1 MSLRTHRPVLRR
13 ALVAF
18 AALPLLAT
26 AACGGGSGTE
36 DRASGGQGT
45 CEKSKGKVELTYW
58 SWIPGVEKAV
68 AEWNRQNP
76 DVQVS
81 VKSTPNGN
89 AGTYQNMSNALK
101 AGDAPDLGQIE
112 YDSLASFRLQ
122 EGLTDIAACAGV
134 KEAEDDFV
142 KWTWSQVTF
151 GSGGEDGVWA
161 VPQDTGPMALFYR
174 KDLFEKHGISVPK
187 TWEEYYEAAKKL
199 KKADP
204 KAYMTHF
211 SQTDPNWFSGLLWQK
226 GASMFTQEGD
236 AWKVDVDSPA
246 AGEVADYW
254 QKMIDEKLVATNL
267 QGFSPALYKAWNDG
281 EVATWVSAAWGYS
294 TIRDN
299 ARATSGK
306 WGVAP
311 MPQWSAGDSTAGNWG
326 GSTTAVLG
334 KSEHPYE
341 AAQFALWLNTDPKA
355 LEILNRE
362 GGLYPAATEGL
373 GMEALQ
379 QPVDFYGGQKV
390 FDVFADASKN
400 VTTDWTFGPTM
411 TDTYRFMGDGI
422 AGALGGEGTLKDA
435 LAQTDAKTVDS
446 LEKQSLEVAK

>member
-1 MSLRTHRPVLRR
+1 MSLRTHRPALRR
-13 ALVAF
+13 ALVVF
-18 AALPLLAT
+18 AAFPLLAT
-26 AACGGGSGTE
+26 AACGGSGTE
-36 DRASGGQGT
+36 DNASGAQT
-45 CEKSKGKVELTYW
+45 KCEKSEGKVKLTYW

-76 DVQVS
+76 DIQVS
-81 VKSTPNGN
+81 VKSTPAGN

-101 AGDAPDLGQIE
+101 AGKAPDLGQIE

-122 EGLTDIAACAGV
+122 EGLTDIASCAGV
-134 KEAEDDFV
+134 KEAEGGFV
-142 KWTWSQVTF
+142 DWTWSQVTF
-151 GSGGEDGVWA
+151 GANGEDGVWA

-174 KDLFEKHGISVPK
+174 KDLFEKHGIAVPK
-187 TWEEYYEAAKKL
+187 TWDEYYEAAKKL
-199 KKADP
+199 KKADS

-226 GASMFTQEGD
+226 GANMFAQDGD

-254 QKMIDEKLVATNL
+254 QKMIDEKLVATDL
-267 QGFSPALYKAWNDG
+267 QGFSPALYKAWNNG

-299 ARATSGK
+299 AKATAGK
-306 WGVAP
+306 WAVAP
-311 MPQWSAGDSTAGNWG
+311 MPQWSAGENKAGNWG

-334 KSEHPYE
+334 KSKHPYE
-341 AAQFALWLNTDPKA
+341 AAKFALWLNTDPKA

-362 GGLYPAATEGL
+362 GGLYPAATAGL
-373 GMEALQ
+373 ELAALKK
-379 QPVDFYGGQKV
+379 PVDFYGGQKV
-390 FDVFADASKN
+390 FDVFADASRN

-422 AGALGGEGTLKDA
+422 AGALGGKGTLKDA
-435 LAQTDAKTVDS
+435 LKTTGAKTVDS

>member
-1 MSLRTHRPVLRR
+1 MSLPTRRPLLRR
-13 ALVAF
+13 AL
-18 AALPLLAT
+18 AALAVLPVLAT
-26 AACGGGSGTE
+26 AACGGSGDTGGSAAGE
-36 DRASGGQGT
+36 PAA
-45 CEKSKGKVELTYW
+45 CEKSEGKVKLSYW
-58 SWIPGVEKAV
+58 SWIPGVDKAV

-76 DVQVS
+76 DIQVT
-81 VKSTPNGN
+81 VKSTPAGN

-101 AGDAPDLGQIE
+101 AGNAPDLGQIE

-134 KEAEDDFV
+134 KEAEAGFAD
-142 KWTWSQVTF
+142 WTWSQVTF
-151 GSGGEDGVWA
+151 GAGGEDGVWA

-174 KDLFEKHGISVPK
+174 KDLFEKHDIAVPE
-187 TWEEYYEAAKKL
+187 TWQEYYEAAKKL

-211 SQTDPNWFSGLLWQK
+211 SQTDPNWFTGLLWQK
-226 GASMFTQEGD
+226 GANLFAQDGD
-236 AWKVDVDSPA
+236 TWKVGIDSPA

-267 QGFSPALYKAWNDG
+267 QGFSPALYKAWNKG

-299 ARATSGK
+299 AKATAGK

-311 MPQWSAGDSTAGNWG
+311 MPQWSAGDKKAGNWG

-334 KSEHPYE
+334 KSKHPYE
-341 AAQFALWLNTDPKA
+341 AAKFALWLNTDPKA

-373 GMEALQ
+373 KLDALQ
-379 QPVDFYGGQKV
+379 QPVEFYGGQKI
-390 FDVFADASKN
+390 FDTFAGAAGDVN
-400 VTTDWTFGPTM
+400 TDWTFGPTM

-422 AGALGGEGTLKDA
+422 AGALSGKGTLRDA
-435 LAQTDAKTVDS
+435 LKEADAKTVES
-446 LEKQSLEVAK
+446 LEKQSLDVGE